1 VKDQII
7 KDREKEIEISLEKF
21 VEKSKDLI
29 HTFKIDFKKFIVNQ
43 TKEMAN
49 TPNDELEK
57 KIGLKQLK
65 EDLYS
70 AEIYLKY
77 KMGEKITAFMS
88 MLRKEDDQMG
98 TKTTNLKDNLDKSRK
113 RFKQELSL
121 AYQEIMDTLSKQDQ
135 RTPDEESLFNEVNS
149 IY

>member
-1 VKDQII
+1 
-7 KDREKEIEISLEKF
+7 
-21 VEKSKDLI
+21 
-29 HTFKIDFKKFIVNQ
+29 
-43 TKEMAN
+43 MAN

-88 MLRKEDDQMG
+88 MLRKEDDQMS

-113 RFKQELSL
+113 RFKQELSQ